1 MFKKKGSSTNVAI
14 VCSLIC
20 AGFGV
25 YYGLNANKSETV
37 ASDAFSA
44 SVVDSAEAVGEA
56 PAAVYHTPDG
66 PALNPTP
73 AKKGGKSVV
82 VSSDGK
88 PVAARDLKTGQP
100 ARVPGRAA
108 GTAFFARGLGPDG
121 PVRTGSSFARP
132 GGGSVAGFARPMV
145 DPAAPSASA
154 TGTTTTATAV
164 DF

>member
-88 PVAARDLKTGQP
+88 PVAARDLKVNFAVDTDQFE
-100 ARVPGRAA
+100 VVEDLLAA
-108 GTAFFARGLGPDG
+108 SG
-121 PVRTGSSFARP
+121 
-132 GGGSVAGFARPMV
+132 
-145 DPAAPSASA
+145 A
-154 TGTTTTATAV
+154 TGVPSGNGVGQVPRANPPGKKNAALSRGVFFRTK
-164 DF
+164 

>member
-66 PALNPTP
+66 PALNPAP

-88 PVAARDLKTGQP
+88 PVAARDLKTGQQP
-100 ARVPGRAA
+100 ARLPGRAT
-108 GTAFFARGLGPDG
+108 GTAFFSRGVGPEG

-132 GGGSVAGFARPMV
+132 NGGSVAGFARPMG
-145 DPAAPSASA
+145 APTPSSPS
-154 TGTTTTATAV
+154 TTATTATAV